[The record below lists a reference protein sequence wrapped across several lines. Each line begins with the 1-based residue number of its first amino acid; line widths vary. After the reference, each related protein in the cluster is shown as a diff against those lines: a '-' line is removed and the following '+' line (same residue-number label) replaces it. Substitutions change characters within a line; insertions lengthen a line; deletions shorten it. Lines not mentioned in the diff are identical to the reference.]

1 MLVSMRR
8 VIHTMLMLVSLGD
21 FFLAKRSK
29 KRNTKP
35 KRKKT
40 EQKAGLQYVCSGVLL
55 VKYFKSWFF
64 IFLIHPLFEHST
76 VLELKYIQRKRAK
89 TVCCIK
95 HAHL

>member
-8 VIHTMLMLVSLGD
+8 EKHTMLMLVSLGD

-35 KRKKT
+35 KKK
-40 EQKAGLQYVCSGVLL
+40 EDRAESRFAVCSGVLL
-55 VKYFKSWFF
+55 VKYFKSRFF